1 MFFYLA
7 WYWVLTDFY
16 SNFLQES
23 SWQNKKVLVIVGVCL
38 SHQIEFGLHL
48 AADILSCWILDLNQS
63 YKILFPVNHPR
74 TQSKFHGAEWFWSC
88 KCGCAKFASGRVGI
102 VMAIRQSCSLSSTF
116 HPWHHPPD
124 IHSVQNQED
133 LDEKTLKSSW
143 QKTHSLVSQMW
154 VDVESISSSTFNLSK
169 ENVWYKEPNLWS
181 EILKLLQLYTLRIS
195 SLSWRVFPDILA
207 FRLLWNTLIQ
217 QQTLKVL
224 RQCCSMAKTAKAIE
238 F

>member
-1 MFFYLA
+1 MGQNGFEVVNVVVPSLLQVELELWWPLDNPA
-7 WYWVLTDFY
+7 LCPAHSTLGIILLTF
-16 SNFLQES
+16 
-23 SWQNKKVLVIVGVCL
+23 
-38 SHQIEFGLHL
+38 
-48 AADILSCWILDLNQS
+48 ILCRTR
-63 YKILFPVNHPR
+63 KIWM
-74 TQSKFHGAEWFWSC
+74 K
-88 KCGCAKFASGRVGI
+88 
-102 VMAIRQSCSLSSTF
+102 
-116 HPWHHPPD
+116 
-124 IHSVQNQED
+124 
-133 LDEKTLKSSW
+133 KTLKSSW